1 MPDDVIGDVIDDIIG
16 GVSSES
22 VDDSYGVMPSVNKL
36 VCLRLVMVV
45 FVWACFCYGLE
56 YYHVRGM
63 WVTCHV
69 TLGGGVDHV
78 TWAVID

>member
-22 VDDSYGVMPSVNKL
+22 VGDSYGVMPSVNKL

-45 FVWACFCYGLE
+45 FVWACLLWSRTLSCE
-56 YYHVRGM
+56 RHVGDLSCDPGR
-63 WVTCHV
+63 C
-69 TLGGGVDHV
+69 
-78 TWAVID
+78 

>member
-22 VDDSYGVMPSVNKL
+22 VGDSYGVMPSVNKL

-45 FVWACFCYGLE
+45 FVWACFAM
-56 YYHVRGM
+56 V
-63 WVTCHV
+63 
-69 TLGGGVDHV
+69 
-78 TWAVID
+78 